1 MYSFAKIAAR
11 NILRNRRRTLIT
23 GSILVFGCVAL
34 IVARG
39 FMETMFDG
47 ARESAILQGI
57 GHLQVY
63 NPAFLD
69 KEEMKP
75 LEYGLD
81 NYRSVQ
87 ALIERTPHVRSAEA
101 RLEFMGLISNGEKSV
116 AFMGEAVEPD
126 RQKRMGMLIKAR
138 NGGQSLLDS
147 RMEDPVIL
155 GVGLAK
161 SLNAKPGDVLTL
173 LSTTADGALNGIDVT
188 VSGTYSTGFKEADA
202 RLLSVRLQT
211 AQRLIATDRVTKLVV
226 GLDQTENTELAK
238 GELESAFRQN
248 RLSLAM
254 KTWSEMSLVYRQV
267 IATFSIIFVV
277 LGLIIAVLVVLSSSN
292 TMMMTVF
299 ERVQEIGTLMA
310 LGTSRLRILALFLLE
325 GLFMGVFGGAAA
337 LAIAWTLSTLINH
350 AEIKVP
356 PPPGTTSGFAIHIQ
370 QLPEVFAGVF
380 ILAVVMMVLG
390 AALPALRGS
399 RLKIVDALGHF

>member
-1 MYSFAKIAAR
+1 MFSFAKIAAR
-11 NILRNRRRTLIT
+11 NIFRNRRRTLIT

-39 FMETMFDG
+39 FMETMFQG

-63 NPAFLD
+63 NPSFLD
-69 KEEMKP
+69 QEETKP

-81 NYRSVQ
+81 QYRSLQ
-87 ALIERTPHVRSAEA
+87 DLIERTPHVKSAEA

-116 AFMGEAVEPD
+116 AFMGDAVQPD
-126 RQKRMGMLIKAR
+126 RQKRMGMLIKPEV
-138 NGGQSLLDS
+138 GQSLLDS
-147 RMEDPVIL
+147 KTEDPVIL

-161 SLNAKPGDVLTL
+161 SLNAKPGDILTL
-173 LSTTADGALNGIDVT
+173 LSTTSDGALNGIDVI
-188 VSGTYSTGFKEADA
+188 VSGTFSTGFKEADA
-202 RLLSVRLQT
+202 RLLSVRLAT

-226 GLDQTENTELAK
+226 GLDRTENTELAK
-238 GELESAFRQN
+238 GQLDSTFRQSHLN
-248 RLSLAM
+248 LAM
-254 KTWSEMSLVYRQV
+254 KTWSELSLVYRQV
-267 IATFSIIFVV
+267 IATFTIIFAV
-277 LGLIIAVLVVLSSSN
+277 LGLIIVVLVVLSSSN

-325 GLFMGVFGGAAA
+325 GLFMGVFGGMAAVV
-337 LAIAWTLSTLINH
+337 IAWVLSTLINH
-350 AEIKVP
+350 ANIRVP
-356 PPPGTTSGFAIHIQ
+356 PPPGTTYGFAIYIE
-370 QLPEVFAGVF
+370 QLPGVFIGVF

-399 RLKIVDALGHF
+399 RLKIVDALGHV

>member
-1 MYSFAKIAAR
+1 MFSFSRIAVR
-11 NILRNRRRTLIT
+11 NIFRNRRRSLIT

-39 FMETMFDG
+39 FMGTMYDG

-75 LEYGLD
+75 LQYGLE

-87 ALIERTPHVRSAEA
+87 DLIEGMPHVRSAEA
-101 RLEFMGLISNGEKSV
+101 RMEFMGLIANGDKSV
-116 AFMGEAVEPD
+116 AFMADAVQPD
-126 RQKRMGMLIKAR
+126 RQKRMGMLIKVQS
-138 NGGQSLLDS
+138 GQDLLKS
-147 RMEDPVIL
+147 KAEDPVIL
-155 GVGLAK
+155 GLGLAK
-161 SLNAKPGDVLTL
+161 SLNAKEGDVLTL

-188 VSGTYSTGFKEADA
+188 VAGVFSTGFKEADA

-211 AQRLIATDRVTKLVV
+211 AQRLLATDRVTKLVV
-226 GLDQTENTELAK
+226 GLDQTDNTDLAK
-238 GELESAFRQN
+238 DQLAKAFEQN
-248 RLSLAM
+248 RLRLAM
-254 KTWSEMSLVYRQV
+254 RTWSELSLVYRQV
-267 IATFSIIFVV
+267 IATFSTIFVV
-277 LGLIIAVLVVLSSSN
+277 LGLIIFVLVVLSSSN

-310 LGTSRLRILALFLLE
+310 LGTSRLRILTLFLLE
-325 GLFMGVFGGAAA
+325 GLFMGILGGGAAVA
-337 LAIAWTLSTLINH
+337 LAWTFSTLING
-350 AEIKVP
+350 AKIQVP
-356 PPPGTTSGFAIHIQ
+356 PPPGTTSGFPIHIQ
-370 QLPEVFAGVF
+370 QLPEVFVGVF
-380 ILAVVMMVLG
+380 VLAVIMMVLG

-399 RLKIVDALGHF
+399 RLKIVDALGHI